1 MSLVGFGWAVAVR
14 EGLVD
19 RSPNWLAL
27 PRLWISGNLSLKSFE
42 ARLSLATTI
51 LRKVHGT

>member
-27 PRLWISGNLSLKSFE
+27 PRLWISGHLSLKSFE